1 MKHHNMFVHQQ
12 CDSWS
17 SDWAVRNDVVTI
29 GRFLVVRASYGTEE
43 IELLPL
49 NHGKALKGF

>member
-1 MKHHNMFVHQQ
+1 MKHHSMFVHQQ

-17 SDWAVRNDVVTI
+17 SDQAVRNDVVKI
-29 GRFLVVRASYGTEE
+29 GQFLVVRASHGTEE

-49 NHGKALKGF
+49 DHGKALKGF

>member
-1 MKHHNMFVHQQ
+1 MKHHSMFVYQQ

-17 SDWAVRNDVVTI
+17 SDPAVRNDVVKK
-29 GRFLVVRASYGTEE
+29 GKFLVVRASYGTEE

-49 NHGKALKGF
+49 DHGKALKGF